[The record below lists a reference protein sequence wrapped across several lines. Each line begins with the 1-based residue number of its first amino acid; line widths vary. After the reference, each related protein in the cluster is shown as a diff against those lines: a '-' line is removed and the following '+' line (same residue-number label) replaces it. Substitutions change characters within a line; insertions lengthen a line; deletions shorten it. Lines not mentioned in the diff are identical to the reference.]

1 MAEIPVEKKGGG
13 LGWLWIL
20 LGLLAVAL
28 LLWLIFAN
36 TGDDDGLATAD
47 DDMAGT
53 AQTEQAAT
61 DEDAEG
67 AAEGGL
73 MTAESVAAANRR
85 SLERMEENPEATPR
99 IFFAYDSAD
108 LTDGARE
115 VLDAMVE
122 ARPEVR
128 EDGITLAGFADR
140 AGPRPYNRE
149 LSDARAEQTRD
160 YLVSQGLD
168 GDDIEIEAEGET
180 PTLVETG
187 NDEREVLNRRV
198 RLELGDT
205 E

>member
-1 MAEIPVEKKGGG
+1 MANIPVEKKGGG

-20 LGLLAVAL
+20 LGLLALAL

-36 TGDDDGLATAD
+36 ADDDDALTTAD
-47 DDMAGT
+47 DDVAAVT
-53 AQTEQAAT
+53 QTEPAAT
-61 DEDAEG
+61 QDDADG
-67 AAEGGL
+67 ATQGGL

-85 SLERMEENPEATPR
+85 SLERIRENPEATPR
-99 IFFAYDSAD
+99 IFFAFDSPE

-115 VLDAMVE
+115 VLDAAIE
-122 ARPEVR
+122 ARPEMR

-140 AGPRPYNRE
+140 AGPRPYNKD

-168 GDDIEIEAEGET
+168 ADDIEIEAEGET